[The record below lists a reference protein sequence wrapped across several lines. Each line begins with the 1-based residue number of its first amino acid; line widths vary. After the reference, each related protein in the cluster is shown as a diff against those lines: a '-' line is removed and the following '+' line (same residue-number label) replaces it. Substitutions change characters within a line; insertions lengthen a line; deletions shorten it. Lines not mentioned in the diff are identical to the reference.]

1 MPIQFTIDHKAR
13 HVEAKFD
20 GHLTLK
26 DVEDFTDAV
35 VGAGALPYRK
45 LIDGRTAHGT
55 YTDADVMAMGARMA
69 AYATMGNRGALAVVP
84 ASQKYVE
91 LADRLL
97 NLGKDGRPAKAFLS
111 IEEARKWLA
120 DQPEA

>member
-20 GHLTLK
+20 GELVLK
-26 DVEDFTDAV
+26 DLEDFADAV

-45 LIDGRTAHGT
+45 LIDGRTAYGT
-55 YTDADVMAMGARMA
+55 YTDADVMALGARLS
-69 AYATMGNRGALAVVP
+69 AYATMGKRGPLALIP
-84 ASQKYVE
+84 ASEKYVE

-111 IEEARKWLA
+111 IDEARQWLA
-120 DQPEA
+120 AQPEA

>member
-20 GHLTLK
+20 GLLVLK
-26 DVEDFTDAV
+26 DLEDFADAV

-55 YTDADVMAMGARMA
+55 YTDADVMALGARLS
-69 AYATMGNRGALAVVP
+69 AYATMGKRGALALIP
-84 ASQKYVE
+84 MSEKYVE

-111 IEEARKWLA
+111 IDEARKWLA
-120 DQPEA
+120 AQPEA

>member
-20 GHLTLK
+20 GLLVLK
-26 DVEDFTDAV
+26 DLEDFADAV

-55 YTDADVMAMGARMA
+55 YTDADVMALGARLS
-69 AYATMGNRGALAVVP
+69 AYATMGKRGALALVP
-84 ASQKYVE
+84 APDTSLE

-97 NLGKDGRPAKAFLS
+97 NLGKDDRPAK
-111 IEEARKWLA
+111 
-120 DQPEA
+120 